1 MKQAKFIIPF
11 AAAILLA
18 GCSTG
23 GGANNSSNASSAEP
37 STIVPA
43 ESNESENSSEPSE
56 SEKSSE
62 SSEDPKP
69 ATITIDSL
77 KQYSSTFSTNLSKI
91 NGGKIERND
100 IFGDDSTTNYTYG
113 SDENGDTLKATTLY
127 DTYYVMKDGAGEVVT
142 VTTDVDDNFMKAD
155 EYSSYT
161 GVGPRFKTALEGN
174 DPICGAENYLASLVS
189 KAEKNVNK
197 DFVASTD
204 GTKVYFS
211 FGYYEDTLTVYNVTV
226 DFTIGEALTNLDFVV
241 KQYSGSSKYTFD
253 SATGTFTLSDGAED
267 DGTDTF
273 KVTQTIGTRTYTN
286 DVDLSSFEFETI
298 ALIDEGGDELD
309 TINAKE
315 VSRGETFKVYI
326 EYGPDTA
333 NIDFDPLS
341 WGVTSGDEDGLTGS
355 IDYDYDNEQYY
366 LELTAEEAG
375 SYVVEV
381 KNSTGSASAEFALTV
396 GAVEVKGMSVRMYSE
411 DPNGEYLSSK
421 LVAGQT
427 INATTTNESYTYFV
441 PNVKTGGAAGAY
453 TATIT
458 DADGEEIEIDEDD
471 EDFYF
476 YVEDSFKMEDEW
488 IDAIGFYSNYEG
500 EYKLTISAVDD
511 PTVKQSFTINVADA
525 DVLDVLGK
533 SYIVENADGDECTL
547 TFKDYEED
555 NYAGTMVLTG
565 SDGSSTEAAYTI
577 ENDDEPYSTFVF
589 AEGDEGLIPYYL
601 TYGADGKLYYSTDEG
616 GYVDPLYASDS
627 YEYKLFS
634 KTWSGVDSDNG
645 NHTMSLTFTAEGIAS
660 GKIEGQGYTYDFK
673 SEYTTSENTSGYYE
687 IHFMDDGYT
696 MCENTWFGDES
707 DGEYSYNRTGDWDK
721 DGDSI
726 SINASYLGLSFT
738 LYPSA
743 D

>member
-23 GGANNSSNASSAEP
+23 GETNSSSNASSAEP
-37 STIVPA
+37 STIVPV
-43 ESNESENSSEPSE
+43 ESSE

-62 SSEDPKP
+62 SNDSEKSSESKEDPKP
-69 ATITIDSL
+69 ATITIDAL
-77 KQYSSTFSTNLSKI
+77 KQYSSTFSKNLSKI
-91 NGGKIERND
+91 NGGKIERKD
-100 IFGDDSTTNYTYG
+100 IFGEDSTTNYTYG
-113 SDENGDTLKATTLY
+113 SDENGDTLKVTALY
-127 DTYYVMKDGAGEVVT
+127 DTYYVMKDGDGEVVT
-142 VTTDVDDNFMKAD
+142 VTTDVDDNFVKAD

-161 GVGPRFKTALEGN
+161 GVGPRFQTALEGN
-174 DPICGAENYLASLVS
+174 GPVCGAENYLASLVG

-197 DFVASTD
+197 DFAASTD
-204 GTKVYFS
+204 GTKIHFS

-226 DFTIGEALTNLDFVV
+226 DFTIGETLTNLDFVV
-241 KQYSGSSKYTFD
+241 KQYSGSDKYTFD
-253 SATGTFTLSDGAED
+253 TAAGTFTLSDGATD

-273 KVTQTIGTRTYTN
+273 EVTQTVGTRTYTN
-286 DVDLSSFEFETI
+286 DVDLSSFEFQTL

-333 NIDFDPLS
+333 NIEFDPLTWS
-341 WGVTSGDEDGLTGS
+341 VTSGDEDGLTGS

-375 SYVVEV
+375 NYVVEV
-381 KNSTGSASAEFALTV
+381 KNSTGNASADFALSV
-396 GAVEVKGMSVRMYSE
+396 GAVEVKGISVRMYSE
-411 DPNGEYLSSK
+411 DPNGDYLSSK

-427 INATTTNESYTYFV
+427 INLATTNESCTYFL

-458 DADGEEIEIDEDD
+458 DSEGNDVEIDEDD
-471 EDFYF
+471 DNFYF
-476 YVEDSFKMEDEW
+476 NVEDSFKMEDEW
-488 IDAIGFYSNYEG
+488 IDAIGFYSNYVG
-500 EYKLTISAVDD
+500 EYKLTISSVDD
-511 PTVKQSFTINVADA
+511 PTFKQSFTINVTDA

-533 SYIVENADGDECTL
+533 SYIVENSDGGKNTL

-555 NYAGTMVLTG
+555 HYAGTMVLTG

-577 ENDDEPYSTFVF
+577 ENDGEPYSTFVF

-601 TYGADGKLYYSTDEG
+601 TYGVDGKLYYSAEEG

-627 YEYKLFS
+627 YEYKLF
-634 KTWSGVDSDNG
+634 KTWSGVDSDSG
-645 NHTMSLTFTAEGIAS
+645 ASTMTLTFTSEGIAS
-660 GKIEGQGYTYDFK
+660 GKIEDQDYTYDFK
-673 SEYTTSENTSGYYE
+673 SEYTASEYSSGYYE
-687 IHFMDDGYT
+687 IHFMDDGYAL
-696 MCENTWFGDES
+696 CENTWFGDES
-707 DGEYSYNRTGDWDK
+707 EGEYSFNRTGDWDK

-726 SINASYLGLSFT
+726 SIAASYLGLSFT
-738 LYPSA
+738 LFPSE